1 MKNIEN
7 TEQTAIAAII
17 ELRYIKVA
25 LSRHFWQK
33 TILAVKVT
41 GTEGIYRLRCHQS
54 VFYD

>member
-41 GTEGIYRLRCHQS
+41 GTEVIYRLRCHQS
-54 VFYD
+54 LFYD